1 MEIEKHELVTING
14 GAYSIGTVINAITK
28 IINVVLD
35 LGRTVGSSY
44 RYAKNKY
51 MCR

>member
-1 MEIEKHELVTING
+1 MEIEKKELITING
-14 GAYSIGTVINAITK
+14 GAYSIGTVINSITK
-28 IINVVLD
+28 IINTVLE
-35 LGRTVGSSY
+35 LGRTVGSTF